1 MGGIVNVTVVVLL
14 GMNKRMIIT

>member
-14 GMNKRMIIT
+14 GMNKRTIIT